1 MPWIR
6 QNSAMNAAATDH
18 QGTDDGQS
26 SPGGGFDFGRLG
38 DKRLGGMAAAGETV
52 VDCVRVLAKSGDN
65 IVGEVLRDQGEFLQ
79 WNHYPE
85 GDVYDRDSGSQYY
98 YHAHPPDE
106 RPGEHG
112 HFHLFM
118 RPKGMPDDMQPAL
131 VSDYKAPED
140 PNDALSH
147 LVAISMDNYGL
158 PVALFTTNR
167 WVTGEIWY
175 TADDVIR
182 MLDLYEID
190 LAHPGT
196 WPVNCWLTAMLRLF
210 RPQVADLLRRRD
222 EVVAAWTPKDA
233 DTTVYE
239 DRALEITSEIKVSID
254 DQVRAVTE
262 ALKAR

>member
-1 MPWIR
+1 
-6 QNSAMNAAATDH
+6 MNAAAMDH
-18 QGTDDGQS
+18 DRTDDAA
-26 SPGGGFDFGRLG
+26 SPPDDRIDIGRLS
-38 DKRLGGMAAAGETV
+38 REQLGRMAAAGETV

-79 WNHYPE
+79 WNHFPE

-112 HFHLFM
+112 HFHLFL
-118 RPKGMPDDMQPAL
+118 RPKGMPEDMRPAL
-131 VSDYKAPED
+131 VPDFKAAED

-147 LVAISMDNYGL
+147 LIAISMDNYGL

-175 TADDVIR
+175 GADDVIR
-182 MLDLYEID
+182 MLDLFEID
-190 LAHPGT
+190 LANPGT
-196 WPVNCWLTAMLRLF
+196 WPVNCWVTAMVQLF
-210 RPQVADLLRRRD
+210 RPQIAMLVRRRD
-222 EVVAAWTPKDA
+222 KAVADWVTSDPDV
-233 DTTVYE
+233 TVYE
-239 DRALEITSEIKVSID
+239 DRELELTSDIKISID

-262 ALKAR
+262 ALKAK